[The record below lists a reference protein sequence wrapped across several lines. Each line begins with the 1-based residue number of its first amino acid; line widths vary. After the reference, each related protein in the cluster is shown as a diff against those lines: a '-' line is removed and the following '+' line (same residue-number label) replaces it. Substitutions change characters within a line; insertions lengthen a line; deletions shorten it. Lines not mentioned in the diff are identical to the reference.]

1 MIKNKLDTLH
11 FISKAGICKRNSLNK
26 EWLGYMTIITYYFM
40 EFGYCGLGFFLW
52 RLKALSWHRWY
63 TSPMRTW
70 VIREIHDKQI
80 KSWFAFLV
88 LKSTLPEATGK
99 FKRLYLSGSMVIL
112 FFKQE
117 ESIWKIVTT
126 LWLHCQAD
134 SWILLKLTQLDKRL
148 NGFGAYKSSCY
159 FPWSDFNYLF
169 W

>member
-99 FKRLYLSGSMVIL
+99 FKRSIYFRFNGYSIFQTRRIYLENSDYFVAPLS
-112 FFKQE
+112 
-117 ESIWKIVTT
+117 SR
-126 LWLHCQAD
+126 
-134 SWILLKLTQLDKRL
+134 QLDTVKVDSI
-148 NGFGAYKSSCY
+148 G
-159 FPWSDFNYLF
+159 
-169 W
+169 